1 MAMAVRSDD
10 RAARARI
17 PRCPSCEGIW
27 RGRGLLCR
35 GCSAAYGRYVWD
47 RYVRAG
53 YPYGW
58 RPRGCLRWRRERL
71 TRGVSLLPRFL
82 RQERGMVI
90 AV

>member
-1 MAMAVRSDD
+1 MAMAVRSDG
-10 RAARARI
+10 RMAGARA
-17 PRCPSCEGIW
+17 PRCESCGGA
-27 RGRGLLCR
+27 RGGPGLLCR
-35 GCSAAYGRYVWD
+35 ACSTAYGRYVWD

-71 TRGVSLLPRFL
+71 GRGLTLLPRFL
-82 RQERGMVI
+82 RQERGIVI